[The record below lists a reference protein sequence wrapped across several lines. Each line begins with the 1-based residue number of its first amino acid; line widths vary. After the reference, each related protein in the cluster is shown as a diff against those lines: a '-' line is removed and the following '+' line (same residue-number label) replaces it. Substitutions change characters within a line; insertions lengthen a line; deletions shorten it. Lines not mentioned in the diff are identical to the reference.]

1 LAPGRQGWHPCAR
14 PTVHDRRASRAEVA
28 VVVHAVSHGGADD
41 LTHPLHDPLTARV
54 GIEPAQLDAGDLALP
69 DVAIGAHHGRM
80 DFHAILRARPFQ
92 MLGRNFVS
100 EAARAEV
107 HTDPYQT
114 SLVLAALDI
123 ALPRPD

>member
-1 LAPGRQGWHPCAR
+1 MRRRVGAIGRCLTLDAFEDHGVITHRTAHEAALAPGRQGWHPCAR

-54 GIEPAQLDAGDLALP
+54 GIEPAQLDAGDVALP

-80 DFHAILRARPFQ
+80 DFHAILRARPF
-92 MLGRNFVS
+92 
-100 EAARAEV
+100 
-107 HTDPYQT
+107 
-114 SLVLAALDI
+114 
-123 ALPRPD
+123 